1 MNEKK
6 FHGLRLFKRK
16 KKDAN
21 DKRCKMKKGGVI
33 TFFPKKVKSDGRR
46 IMRSPYIRFW
56 AFYIGTYLDEI
67 LYQCQKEV

>member
-1 MNEKK
+1 MSEIQGWADVNEKK

-33 TFFPKKVKSDGRR
+33 TFFPKKVESLTDVG
-46 IMRSPYIRFW
+46 S
-56 AFYIGTYLDEI
+56 
-67 LYQCQKEV
+67 